1 LVDTAWVSVMSA
13 AWLKR
18 RFGRASA
25 LPAALMSFFKTLQAI
40 ALLLSC
46 LIITGCIN
54 TSYHSY
60 GTAKKTDSLLER
72 RVSYWLSD
80 QFYTRLPNC
89 VFLVPKSDS
98 TGPLQNALE
107 SSVERHLYEK
117 FDRVISSYSVEAAA
131 QQNFWDLKNVVGRKH
146 FSKKENCT
154 SYAEVELLA
163 TEDDFL
169 LVWARKAL
177 KISIRLYDAN
187 NGNTL
192 WTAKHRAG
200 RTGGSVPL
208 SILSAGVSI
217 ARAMRVSEDSDIYE
231 SIIDDAVRR
240 MAKTL
245 PSAKKIKTFVHRGP
259 Q

>member
-1 LVDTAWVSVMSA
+1 M
-13 AWLKR
+13 
-18 RFGRASA
+18 
-25 LPAALMSFFKTLQAI
+25 
-40 ALLLSC
+40 
-46 LIITGCIN
+46 
-54 TSYHSY
+54 
-60 GTAKKTDSLLER
+60 
-72 RVSYWLSD
+72 
-80 QFYTRLPNC
+80 
-89 VFLVPKSDS
+89 
-98 TGPLQNALE
+98 
-107 SSVERHLYEK
+107 
-117 FDRVISSYSVEAAA
+117 
-131 QQNFWDLKNVVGRKH
+131 NFWDLKNVVGRKH

-245 PSAKKIKTFVHRGP
+245 PSAKKHQNRYSSRIPIIQRSDNREFRNLSTGYSRV
-259 Q
+259 